1 MATMDVA
8 KNANLEVWKKS
19 ALQQAIDAAEAAKV
33 ALGDGY
39 VPVVEPVQVA
49 QFLLESNWG
58 QAGMGDAH
66 NYFGIKALPG
76 EPSVDVTTHE
86 VEQGV
91 SVKQQA
97 GFRAFSSMAECFEAH
112 ARLLCTKPAYAPAR
126 THANDPIAFAHA
138 LTGVYATDPQYGA
151 KLESIMRS
159 RGLLETFGFALP
171 DVYQLQSSDRGAMT
185 SQLLDE

>member
-1 MATMDVA
+1 MATMDAA
-8 KNANLEVWKKS
+8 KNANLDVWKVQ
-19 ALQQAIDAAEAAKV
+19 ALQQAIDAAEAAKA
-33 ALGDGY
+33 ALGELY
-39 VPVVEPVQVA
+39 VAGVEPVQVA

-58 QAGMGDAH
+58 QASMGDAN

-76 EPSVDVTTHE
+76 EPSIDVTTHE

-97 GFRAFSSMAECFEAH
+97 AFRKFDSMADCFEAH
-112 ARLLCTKPAYAPAR
+112 ARLLCTKPAYATAR
-126 THANDPIAFAHA
+126 THGDDPIAFAHA

-159 RGLLETFGFALP
+159 RGLLETFGFA
-171 DVYQLQSSDRGAMT
+171 A
-185 SQLLDE
+185 